1 MKRWMIGI
9 AVVGAL
15 GVGWWLISPLFLDKV
30 VNEAPVSSPSGSNMK
45 EQEENTMKETD
56 SSSPEE
62 ITNDTMKVNELVGT
76 FHGADENHD
85 AKGKVSISEK
95 NIRLENFEV
104 TNGPDLYVYLVEAG
118 KETKEGISLG
128 ELKGNIGNQNYE
140 IPGGHSV
147 SSGMEIVIWCKQFNV
162 DFGRAELGKAI

>member
-9 AVVGAL
+9 AVAGAL
-15 GVGWWLISPLFLDKV
+15 GVGWWLISPLLIDKV
-30 VNEAPVSSPSGSNMK
+30 VNEAPVSSSSGSI
-45 EQEENTMKETD
+45 MKETD
-56 SSSPEE
+56 SSSPDEM
-62 ITNDTMKVNELVGT
+62 TNDTMKVNELVGT
-76 FHGADENHD
+76 FQGADENHN

-104 TNGPDLYVYLVEAG
+104 TNGPDLYVYLVEEG
-118 KETKEGISLG
+118 QETKEGISLG

-140 IPGGHSV
+140 IPGGHSA

-162 DFGRAELGKAI
+162 DFGRAELGK

>member
-9 AVVGAL
+9 AVAGAL
-15 GVGWWLISPLFLDKV
+15 GVGWWLISPLLIDKV

-62 ITNDTMKVNELVGT
+62 LTNDTMKVNELVGT
-76 FHGADENHD
+76 FQGADKNHD
-85 AKGKVSISEK
+85 AKGNVSISEK

-104 TNGPDLYVYLVEAG
+104 TNGPDLYVYLVEEG
-118 KETKEGISLG
+118 QETKEGISLG

-140 IPGGHSV
+140 IPGGHSA
-147 SSGMEIVIWCKQFNV
+147 SSGMAIVIWCKQFNV
-162 DFGRAELGKAI
+162 DFGRAELGK